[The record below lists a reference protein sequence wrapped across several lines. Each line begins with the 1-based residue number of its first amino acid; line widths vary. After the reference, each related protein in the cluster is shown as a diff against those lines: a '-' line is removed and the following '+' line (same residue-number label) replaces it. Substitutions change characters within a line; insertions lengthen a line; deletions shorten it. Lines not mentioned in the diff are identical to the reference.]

1 MQDLKPLLRDC
12 EGLIKEVLWRH
23 ATEDA
28 SADVKA
34 DIKKV
39 AGAVNLLIK
48 VVDEHQRGIEELVA
62 TVNSLV
68 MRP

>member
-1 MQDLKPLLRDC
+1 MQDVRPMLRDC
-12 EGLIKEVLWRH
+12 ERFIKEILWRH
-23 ATEDA
+23 VTEDA

-48 VVDEHQRGIEELVA
+48 VVDEHQRGIEELAA
-62 TVNSLV
+62 TVSSLV